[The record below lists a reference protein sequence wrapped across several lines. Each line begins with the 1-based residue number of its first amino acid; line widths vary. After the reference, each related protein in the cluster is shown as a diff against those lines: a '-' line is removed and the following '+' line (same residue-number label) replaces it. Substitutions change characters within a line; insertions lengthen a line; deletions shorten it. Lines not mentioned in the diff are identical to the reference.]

1 MKITIVGREKIFLR
15 NSAVNKTK
23 KIANIQLNTI
33 SNGLK
38 ANLLFSR
45 TLVDFSELRTE
56 SPELKVELIFI
67 LFN

>member
-56 SPELKVELIFI
+56 SPELKVKLIFI